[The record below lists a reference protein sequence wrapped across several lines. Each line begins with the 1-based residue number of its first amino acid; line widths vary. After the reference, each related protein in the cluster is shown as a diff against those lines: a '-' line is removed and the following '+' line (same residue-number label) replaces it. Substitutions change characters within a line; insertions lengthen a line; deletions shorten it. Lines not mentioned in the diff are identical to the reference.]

1 MNHIKISQIIS
12 DYPAGARVE
21 LIKMDDNI
29 HPIAPGTKGTVDFVD
44 DTGQIHVIWE
54 NGVGLALVPEADEF
68 KKIK

>member
-12 DYPAGARVE
+12 DYSADTRVE

-44 DTGQIHVIWE
+44 DTGQIHVIWD
-54 NGVGLALVPEADEF
+54 NGTGLALVPEVDKF
-68 KKIK
+68 KRI

>member
-12 DYPAGARVE
+12 DYPAGTRVE

-44 DTGQIHVIWE
+44 DTEQIHVIWD
-54 NGVGLALVPEADEF
+54 NGAGLALVPEVDKF
-68 KKIK
+68 KRI